1 MATVIDASAIFSGAP
16 VSLTVG
22 GIECGATITV
32 PTFEIAVESGSPA
45 FTNAGG
51 PVMGTRINRKATP
64 SLTVEITEITAQKIA
79 WAMPG
84 SSEVGGLIT
93 WDLGR
98 LADDQYQDV
107 IVTSQP
113 SSGGDVLVLTLE
125 NCTSAENQK
134 LDFDDDP
141 AKPMSLSLKFTA
153 HYDPTTPKKVP
164 FTLELTGGS

>member
-22 GIECGATITV
+22 GVECGATISV
-32 PTFEIAVESGSPA
+32 PTFEIAIESGSPA

-51 PVMGTRINRKATP
+51 PVKGTRINRKATP
-64 SLTVEITEITAQKIA
+64 SLTVEISEITAQKIA

-84 SSEVGGLIT
+84 SSGGT
-93 WDLGR
+93 WTLGR
-98 LADDQYQDV
+98 LADADYV
-107 IVTSQP
+107 EVVVTSQP
-113 SSGGDVLVLTLE
+113 SSGGDVLTLNLH

-141 AKPMSLSLKFTA
+141 AKPMSLTLKFTA
-153 HYDPTTPKKVP
+153 HYDPATPKVVP
-164 FTLELTGGS
+164 FDWAIA